1 MSWMD
6 EARAVIKRYDDQTPP
21 GAVSLEDRKRH
32 LRQIC
37 PAHFRSTSWGR
48 KVWPKACKEYLKRFE
63 PIAKSDASIQTDHLS
78 PLERMM
84 RRASA

>member
-6 EARAVIKRYDDQTPP
+6 QARAVIERAHAQLPADADLAT
-21 GAVSLEDRKRH
+21 RKRAM
-32 LRQIC
+32 RSAC

-48 KVWPKACKEYLKRFE
+48 KVWPKAVKEYLKRFE
-63 PIAKSDASIQTDHLS
+63 PVTKSDASIPVGHLS

-84 RRASA
+84 RRAGA

>member
-6 EARAVIKRYDDQTPP
+6 EARAVIKRYDDETP
-21 GAVSLEDRKRH
+21 GGISIEDRKRH

-37 PAHFRSTSWGR
+37 PGHFRQTSWGR

-63 PIAKSDASIQTDHLS
+63 PVAKSDAVIPADHLS

-84 RRASA
+84 RRAGA